1 MYPRMD
7 QNKLNLVIELL
18 QELDPRDA
26 SGVKLVSTQPD
37 PSEKPKFDADILI
50 QSVMQK
56 MNYNVPKEG
65 NNIDFSNRVTQEKP
79 FRDYKQ
85 YAAKIDKE
93 GVFENRQE
101 FVDILKPNAQKV
113 ADELGIDARIVMA
126 QAILET
132 GYGSKVKG
140 NNYFGIKSHG
150 KDNGQTF
157 ATKEEIRGT
166 MKKTKDNFRKYDSL
180 KDSVRDYGLFLQE
193 NKRHMPLLE
202 AKTLD
207 EQIDALG
214 DSGYATDSKYGEKIS
229 GIIEGKTFKELLG

>member
-1 MYPRMD
+1 MGLMRRLSISILEELREAILPSSTISSLSDRLASLSVPERASVEQLAFLVHKSAAFQSDSYERIAKRMYPRMD
-7 QNKLNLVIELL
+7 QHKLNLVVELL

-79 FRDYKQ
+79 LRDYKQ

-132 GYGSKVKG
+132 GYGRKVKG
-140 NNYFGIKSHG
+140 NNYLAIKSHG
-150 KDNGQTF
+150 KANCQTF
-157 ATKEEIRGT
+157 ATKE
-166 MKKTKDNFRKYDSL
+166 
-180 KDSVRDYGLFLQE
+180 
-193 NKRHMPLLE
+193 
-202 AKTLD
+202 
-207 EQIDALG
+207 
-214 DSGYATDSKYGEKIS
+214 
-229 GIIEGKTFKELLG
+229 